1 MRTSTLL
8 LTLSAL
14 LSLSALGCGGSANAE
29 PVKTGS
35 TMTGT
40 SRSAIVASIGKPA
53 PNFKLTGADAKSYD
67 LSQFK
72 GKYVVLEWVNY
83 DCPFVVAQYGA
94 GRMPKL
100 QKTMTDAG
108 VVWLSINTGAE
119 GKQGVFAGQT
129 LLDRI
134 AKEKAVPTAYL
145 RDADGAVGKLY
156 GAKTTPHIYL
166 ISPEQ
171 VLLFAGALDDTPTT
185 DKADVKME
193 GSYIEAAYNEA
204 KAGKPITNPN
214 PKSYGCGV
222 KYG

>member
-8 LTLSAL
+8 LALTAL
-14 LSLSALGCGGSANAE
+14 LSLSALGCGTTANAE

-40 SRSAIVASIGKPA
+40 SRSAIVASIGKAA
-53 PNFKLTGADAKSYD
+53 PNFKLTDATGKAHQ
-67 LSQFK
+67 LSDFK

-94 GRMPKL
+94 GRMQKL

-108 VVWLSINTGAE
+108 VIWLSINTGAE
-119 GKQGVFAGQT
+119 GKQGVFKGQA

-145 RDADGAVGKLY
+145 RDADGAVGMLY
-156 GAKTTPHIYL
+156 GAKTTPHMYL

-171 VLLFAGALDDTPTT
+171 TLLFAGALDDKATT
-185 DKADVKME
+185 DKAEVKKD
-193 GSYIEAAYNEA
+193 GSYIETAYSEA
-204 KAGKPITNPN
+204 KAGKAITTPN